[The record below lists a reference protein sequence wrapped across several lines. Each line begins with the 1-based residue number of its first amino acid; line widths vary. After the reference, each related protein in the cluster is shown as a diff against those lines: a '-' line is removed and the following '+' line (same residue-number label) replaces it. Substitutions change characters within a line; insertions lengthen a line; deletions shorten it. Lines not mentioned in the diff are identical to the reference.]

1 MIHFAGKLVLLDIE
15 GTVSDLAFVHQVL
28 FPYARREVAG
38 FLASRA
44 GDAALAPVLDQMA
57 RDDDAPNFAAWCPA
71 PAGTLAAFGWVASRA
86 QALMDSDAK
95 VTGLKAL
102 QGLIWD
108 RGFREGVLRA
118 PLFPE
123 VPRRLNDW
131 KLAGK
136 SVRIYS
142 SGSVAAQKLFF
153 GFSAAGDLTPLLDG
167 FFDTTTGPKR
177 SSESYQRIAL
187 ESGVAPEEI
196 LFLSDVVE
204 ELDAAAEAG
213 LQTVLVVRPGNR
225 PATSQSHPRIT
236 SLDDIVP

>member
-28 FPYARREVAG
+28 FPYARREVSG
-38 FLASRA
+38 FLALRA
-44 GDAALAPVLDQMA
+44 GDAVLAPVLDQMA
-57 RDDDAPNFAAWCPA
+57 RDDGAPDFAAWCPE
-71 PAGTLAAFGWVASRA
+71 PAGSLAAADWVASRA
-86 QALMDSDAK
+86 QVLMDADAK
-95 VTGLKAL
+95 LTGLKTL

-118 PLFPE
+118 PLFAD
-123 VPRRLNDW
+123 VPDRLNAW
-131 KLAGK
+131 KRAGK
-136 SVRIYS
+136 SIRIYS
-142 SGSVAAQKLFF
+142 SGSIAAQKLFF
-153 GFSAAGDLTPLLDG
+153 GFSVAGDLSPLLDG

-204 ELDAAAEAG
+204 ELDAAAGAG
-213 LQTVLVVRPGNR
+213 LGTALVVRPGNR
-225 PATSQSHPRIT
+225 PATTQSHPRIN
-236 SLDDIVP
+236 SLDEIAT